1 MHFDIKDLKLFLA
14 ISEEGSLT
22 RGAEKTYMSAAS
34 GSVRIRNLEQSINLR
49 LLYRSSK
56 GIALSSAGETFKHHA
71 SLIVNQMEMLRSD
84 MQEHVKG
91 IKGHVRIFSSITA
104 IAEYL
109 PPLLSHFLT
118 LYNDVNIDLRE
129 YPSPEIVRSVI
140 EGKTDLGIVAGNI
153 TTDNLEILPF
163 RTDRLVLITATD
175 HPFADRKSVTFHEL
189 IQYEQIS
196 LPEGT
201 GMFEFIRK
209 KAELVPSKLK
219 IRIQVGNF
227 ETFCRMVE
235 AKVGIGIMPH
245 SAASRLRQLHEFSI
259 IDLDEFWSLR
269 KLQICARSFDK
280 LPGFTQKLVTMLT
293 AQNE

>member
-14 ISEEGSLT
+14 ISEEGSIT

-56 GIALSSAGETFKHHA
+56 GITLSSAGETFKHHA

-129 YPSPEIVRSVI
+129 YP
-140 EGKTDLGIVAGNI
+140 
-153 TTDNLEILPF
+153 
-163 RTDRLVLITATD
+163 
-175 HPFADRKSVTFHEL
+175 
-189 IQYEQIS
+189 
-196 LPEGT
+196 
-201 GMFEFIRK
+201 
-209 KAELVPSKLK
+209 
-219 IRIQVGNF
+219 
-227 ETFCRMVE
+227 
-235 AKVGIGIMPH
+235 
-245 SAASRLRQLHEFSI
+245 
-259 IDLDEFWSLR
+259 
-269 KLQICARSFDK
+269 
-280 LPGFTQKLVTMLT
+280 
-293 AQNE
+293 

>member
-56 GIALSSAGETFKHHA
+56 GITLSSAGETFKRHA

-109 PPLLSHFLT
+109 PP
-118 LYNDVNIDLRE
+118 
-129 YPSPEIVRSVI
+129 IV
-140 EGKTDLGIVAGNI
+140 E
-153 TTDNLEILPF
+153 PF
-163 RTDRLVLITATD
+163 PYTI
-175 HPFADRKSVTFHEL
+175 
-189 IQYEQIS
+189 
-196 LPEGT
+196 
-201 GMFEFIRK
+201 
-209 KAELVPSKLK
+209 
-219 IRIQVGNF
+219 
-227 ETFCRMVE
+227 
-235 AKVGIGIMPH
+235 
-245 SAASRLRQLHEFSI
+245 
-259 IDLDEFWSLR
+259 
-269 KLQICARSFDK
+269 
-280 LPGFTQKLVTMLT
+280 
-293 AQNE
+293 